1 MHILAVCTTSC
12 VQSILHSN
20 KVHRRLVKRLSQRVM
35 NSSPMF
41 LEQGQHFP
49 LSIAKACA
57 KPKPCPRAE
66 VYSSNLCV
74 SLDG

>member
-12 VQSILHSN
+12 AQSVLHSN

-35 NSSPMF
+35 NPSLMF

-49 LSIAKACA
+49 LTITKACA
-57 KPKPCPRAE
+57 KPKPCQHAE
-66 VYSSNLCV
+66 VYSSNLYV
-74 SLDG
+74 SLDD

>member
-12 VQSILHSN
+12 VQSVLHSN

-35 NSSPMF
+35 DPNLMF

-57 KPKPCPRAE
+57 KPKLCPHAE
-66 VYSSNLCV
+66 VYSSNLYI
-74 SLDG
+74 SLDD